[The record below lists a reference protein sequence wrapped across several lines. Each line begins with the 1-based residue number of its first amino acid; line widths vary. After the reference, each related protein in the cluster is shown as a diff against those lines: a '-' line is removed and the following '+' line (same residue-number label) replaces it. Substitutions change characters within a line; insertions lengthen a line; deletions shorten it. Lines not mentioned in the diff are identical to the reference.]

1 MKLKIITFLLSC
13 LVSIGVYSQ
22 LTNYGRSGYWQQKV
36 AYKMEID
43 MDVKTYQYTGN
54 QKLVYTNNSPDVLYK
69 VFYHLYNNAFQPN
82 SEMDIRART
91 IEDPDRRVKDRIFH
105 LKPNEI
111 GYINVKS
118 LKQNGIPLQYKV
130 VGTVL
135 EVSLNKPISAN
146 SETVFEMEF
155 EAQVPVQIRRSG
167 RNNKEGVALS
177 MAQWYPKIAEYDE
190 EGWHVDPYIGREFYG
205 VWGDF
210 DVIINIDKKYTIG
223 GTGYLQNPQE
233 IGHGYEDKTKL
244 LKLPKGD
251 KLKWHFKAPNVHDF
265 TWAAD
270 PDYVHDILK
279 TNNGT
284 TLHFLYKNKIE
295 IKDNWKTMQNY
306 AVKAMEFFNRIVG
319 EYPYQQYSIIQAGDG
334 GMEYGM
340 CTFISG
346 NGTLN
351 GLVGVTIHEMAH
363 SWFQFVLANNELKYS
378 WMDEGFTSFIESL
391 ASNAVYASSED
402 FIFEREYDMY
412 FKMVDSGKEEA
423 LSTHAD
429 HFNTNAAFTV
439 ASYYKGLI
447 FLSQLGYIIGEDY
460 LTQTLQVYYD
470 TWKFKHPN
478 PNDFIRIAE
487 KISNLQ
493 LDWYLQEWIQTTNT
507 IDYAVSE
514 VSNNQIILE
523 RIGKIAMP
531 IDLKVVYD
539 DGSEEYFYIPLTLM
553 RGEKKT
559 TATLL
564 PDWTW
569 AHPTYSFKTSK
580 NIKSVEIDESLLMA
594 DLNRENN
601 YFIKN

>member
-190 EGWHVDPYIGREFYG
+190 EGWHADPYIGREFYG

-233 IGHGYEDKTKL
+233 IGHGYEDKTKP

-306 AVKAMEFFNRIVG
+306 AVKAMEYFNKTVG
-319 EYPYQQYSIIQAGDG
+319 VYPYQQYSIIQAGDG

-391 ASNAVYASSED
+391 ASNAVYASSEG

-423 LSTHAD
+423 LSRHAD

-439 ASYYKGLI
+439 GSYYKGLI